1 MFRGKT
7 FFRCT
12 QCGKI
17 FVATDIEYGATI
29 YSCPQPCKRCG
40 GIRTLLVLHTIFIS
54 VYEKLWENMKKKI
67 RILEIFISRK
77 QKRNNGQKKNDL

>member
-1 MFRGKT
+1 MTPLFIENKTTKVITPVSANIMFRGKT

-40 GIRTLLVLHTIFIS
+40 GIRTLPVLHTIFIS
-54 VYEKLWENMKKKI
+54 VYEKLWENMKKK
-67 RILEIFISRK
+67 
-77 QKRNNGQKKNDL
+77 N